1 MYSLAKQQ
9 DKVDSKMVQNQEHTK
24 GQGMAYGKKGFYG
37 RQPKEK
43 GQVGPG
49 PGYSVGIRGWHTRE
63 EQKEKGRL
71 GSSSSTSGLC
81 DFGQAP
87 APETLAFF

>member
-1 MYSLAKQQ
+1 MIPKWSRIKNTQR
-9 DKVDSKMVQNQEHTK
+9 DKVWRMGRKFSKK
-24 GQGMAYGKKGFYG
+24 KKKGFYG

-49 PGYSVGIRGWHTRE
+49 PGYSVGIHGWHTRE

-87 APETLAFF
+87 APETLASF